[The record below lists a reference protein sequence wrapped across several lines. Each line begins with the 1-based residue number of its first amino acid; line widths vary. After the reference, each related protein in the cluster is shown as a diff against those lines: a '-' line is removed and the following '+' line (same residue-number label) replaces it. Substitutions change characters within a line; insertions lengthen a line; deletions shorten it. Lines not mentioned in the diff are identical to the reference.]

1 MLVEVNR
8 SLCSVLL
15 AFLGVVLMIPAE
27 AFSQHSIARSWN
39 EVLLE
44 SIRNDYARPTIHA
57 RNLFHT
63 SIAMYDSWALFD
75 QRADTYMLGKNVH
88 GFQCDFG
95 GIEAP
100 ADVNDARTVMMSY
113 SAYRLMLHRFQ
124 FSPDAFES
132 VTLMDSLMEDLGL
145 DRSFTNTDYSD
156 GSFAALGNA
165 LAQCLIDYG
174 LQDGSNEENEYE
186 NLFYEP
192 VNESLIPARPG
203 NPELED
209 PNRWQP
215 LTLRFVDQAG
225 FVFPID
231 TPPFLSPEWGAVLP
245 FALQDSSRSIY
256 ERDGYGYWSYHDPG
270 PPPYLN
276 TDTEEAYKWGFLLV
290 ALWSSHLDPN
300 DGIMIDISPASIGN
314 VPFYPES
321 YDTYDTFYDLING
334 GDNSEG
340 HTLNP
345 ITGEAYAPQMVP
357 RGDYARVLAEFWA
370 DGPDSETPPGHW
382 YTILNTVNDHPELVR
397 KYRGRG
403 EELDPLEWD
412 VKAYFSLGGAMHDAA
427 VTAWGLKGT
436 YDYIRPISAIR
447 YMASLGQSSDSL
459 SASYHPDGLPLV
471 DGYVE
476 LVEEGDALQGD
487 SLQHVGKIK
496 LYAWRG
502 PDYIEEPETD
512 MAGVGWILA
521 ENWWPYQRPTFITPP
536 FAGFVSGHSTFSR
549 AAAEVMTLLTGDP
562 YFPGGIGEFVAPQN
576 EFLVFEEG
584 PSVDV
589 VLQWATYKD
598 ASEQTSLSRIWGG
611 IHPPADDIPGRLI
624 GYRVGHDAFN
634 LAETYFEGTPGELLT
649 TDQPEAKK
657 GFALYPTPVLKGE
670 AVQVEIERYVGREEV
685 LVYDALGRLVLRQI
699 PDSPRLRM
707 KTTAWAA
714 GVYFVLLKR
723 GEEVLESTS
732 FVVR

>member
-1 MLVEVNR
+1 MIEVVNR
-8 SLCSVLL
+8 SLYSVLL
-15 AFLGVVLMIPAE
+15 VCLGAFWILPHDALA
-27 AFSQHSIARSWN
+27 QHSIARSWN
-39 EVLLE
+39 EVVLE
-44 SIRNDYARPTIHA
+44 AIRNDYARPTVHA

-75 QRADTYMLGKNVH
+75 QESDTYMLGKNVH
-88 GFQCDFG
+88 GFQCDFD
-95 GIEAP
+95 GIDAP
-100 ADVNDARTVMMSY
+100 ADVEAARTEMMSY
-113 SAYRLMLHRFQ
+113 AAYRLMLQRFQ
-124 FSPDAFES
+124 FSPDAFET
-132 VTLMDSLMEDLGL
+132 VTLMDSLMQVLNL
-145 DRSFTNTDYSD
+145 DPAFTDTDYTS
-156 GSFAALGNA
+156 GSYGALGNA
-165 LAQCLIDYG
+165 LAQCLIDFG
-174 LQDGSNEENEYE
+174 LQDGSNEVDDYE

-203 NPELED
+203 NPELVD

-270 PPPYLN
+270 PPPYLDSEN
-276 TDTEEAYKWGFLLV
+276 QEAYKWGFLLV
-290 ALWSSHLDPN
+290 AMWSSHLDPG
-300 DGIMIDISPASIGN
+300 DGVMIDISPASIGN
-314 VPFYPES
+314 VPFYPTS
-321 YDTYDTFYDLING
+321 YDAYDTFYDLLQG
-334 GDNSEG
+334 GDNSQG
-340 HTLNP
+340 HEINP
-345 ITGEAYAPQMVP
+345 VTGDVYAPQMVP

-403 EELDPLEWD
+403 ADLDPLEWD
-412 VKAYFSLGGAMHDAA
+412 IKAYFTLGGAMHDAA
-427 VTAWGLKGT
+427 ITAWGLKGT

-447 YMASLGQSSDSL
+447 YMAGMGQSSDSL
-459 SASYHPDGLPLV
+459 LANYHPHGLPLV

-476 LVEEGDALQGD
+476 LVEEGDDLQGD
-487 SLQHVGKIK
+487 SLQHIGKIK

-502 PDYIEEPETD
+502 PDYIEEPEND

-536 FAGFVSGHSTFSR
+536 FAGYVSGHSTFSR

-562 YFPGGIGEFVAPQN
+562 YFPGGIGEFIAPQN

-634 LAETYFEGTPGELLT
+634 LAESYFAGTPGEPLASEK
-649 TDQPEAKK
+649 PKAKK
-657 GFALYPTPVLKGE
+657 GFSLYPTPVLNGVE
-670 AVQVEIERYVGREEV
+670 VQIEIEQYGGNEEI
-685 LVYDALGRLVLRQI
+685 LVYDALGRLVLREK
-699 PDSPRLRM
+699 PDTPHLSI
-707 KTTAWAA
+707 KTTALAA
-714 GVYFVLLKR
+714 GVYFVQLKS
-723 GEEVLESTS
+723 GDEMEESTS